1 MKREDDFEARRVHL
15 RGLTDE
21 QLYDRFWALCE
32 QLVDP
37 LLDMGKE
44 YTSPA
49 IERSVLLRM
58 GFSSLEVKAIVNG
71 CMERN
76 LLQHGAGNVVYK
88 LSLKTGL
95 PLREAGVKLANG
107 MLWEEAAALFSGGA
121 Q

>member
-1 MKREDDFEARRVHL
+1 MKREDDYEVRRAHL
-15 RGLTDE
+15 KGLTDQE
-21 QLYDRFWALCE
+21 LYDRFWALCE

-37 LLDMGKE
+37 LLDMGRE

-88 LSLKTGL
+88 LSLTKGL

-107 MLWEEAAALFSGGA
+107 ELWDEAATLFEGGA
-121 Q
+121 L

>member
-1 MKREDDFEARRVHL
+1 MKREDDYEVRRAHL
-15 RGLTDE
+15 KDLSDE

-37 LLDMGKE
+37 LLDMGRE

-49 IERSVLLRM
+49 LERSVLPRM

-88 LSLKTGL
+88 LSQTESL

-107 MLWEEAAALFSGGA
+107 ELWDKAASLFEGGSL
-121 Q
+121 

>member
-1 MKREDDFEARRVHL
+1 MKREDDFEVRRAHL
-15 RGLTDE
+15 RDLTDE
-21 QLYDRFWALCE
+21 QLYDRFWTLCA

-37 LLDMGKE
+37 LLEMGQNC
-44 YTSPA
+44 TSPA

-88 LSLKTGL
+88 LSRAESL

-107 MLWEEAAALFSGGA
+107 ELWEKAATLFEGGA
-121 Q
+121 L